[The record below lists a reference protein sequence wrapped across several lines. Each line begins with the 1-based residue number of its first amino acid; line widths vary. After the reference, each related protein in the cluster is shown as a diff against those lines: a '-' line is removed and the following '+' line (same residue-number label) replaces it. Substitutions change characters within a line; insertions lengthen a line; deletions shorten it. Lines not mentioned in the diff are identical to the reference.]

1 MTDEMKE
8 ETGESG
14 PMATETATPPT
25 DVQRDTESSQEAEA
39 SSPTE
44 PEQADQE
51 KKFEPIPIDPDDLTE
66 EAREQAE
73 EKLNR
78 KIEDLAYRM
87 VEQEPREGSLVA
99 LRLAVTR
106 DVYLAEQEILLNDL
120 RKEITLPGYR
130 KGKAPLKLVQIRLGD
145 EAVRDT
151 VGSIAVNLLR
161 QEIAKQNFKISAR
174 PQVMGYATPGDDQ
187 DELTFEIEI
196 EVEPEVELKQY
207 KDLSV
212 EVEVQPVIDEAVDDY
227 LERLRL
233 EGAVTESGGPD
244 AVFKEGD
251 ELVVDVVVTNDRG
264 ERLDHLCKTGQNVND
279 LASEL
284 PGELGG
290 QLVGKKVGESVAETI
305 KNTVTNRRG
314 QEVTHEDTYT
324 VTVRDIKV
332 SRLPELDDEF
342 AKDLSEYDTLAE
354 LKTALREELEDRE
367 EERRR
372 VEALAKLFD
381 QIIEKNPVQAP
392 RSMTAAAQYDQIMRD
407 SYQLSRLGMRLG
419 DVVRDADKY
428 MHDQRDDAAQ
438 SVKRE
443 LLTLEIAKTEKLE
456 VTDADVDKEIE
467 RMAEA
472 SGRKALAVRARLE
485 ANKELD
491 GLRSRLERA
500 KIADFLLEH
509 NEVKNVPAKPKE
521 APAEAP
527 VAADAAE
534 STVDESSPEGES
546 EK

>member
-1 MTDEMKE
+1 MTDEIKE

-14 PMATETATPPT
+14 PTATETATPPT
-25 DVQRDTESSQEAEA
+25 DLETDTESSQAGEAP
-39 SSPTE
+39 SPTE
-44 PEQADQE
+44 LEEANQE
-51 KKFEPIPIDPDDLTE
+51 KKFEPIPIDPEDLTE
-66 EAREQAE
+66 EARKQAE
-73 EKLNR
+73 KKLNR
-78 KIEDLAYRM
+78 KIEDLAYRV
-87 VEQEPREGSLVA
+87 VEQESREGSLVA

-151 VGSIAVNLLR
+151 VGSIAINLLR
-161 QEIAKQNFKISAR
+161 QEIAKQDFKMSSR
-174 PQVMGYATPGDDQ
+174 PQVMGFTTPGTEQ
-187 DELTFEIEI
+187 DELTFEVEVEI
-196 EVEPEVELKQY
+196 EPEVDLKQY

-212 EVEVQPVIDEAVDDY
+212 EVEVQPINDEAVDDY
-227 LERLRL
+227 LERLRRQNS
-233 EGAVTESGGPD
+233 VSESGGPD

-251 ELVVDVVVTNDRG
+251 ELVVDVEVTNERG
-264 ERLDHLCKTGQNVND
+264 ERLDHLCKTGQNVTDPTN
-279 LASEL
+279 EL

-290 QLVGKKVGESVAETI
+290 QLVGKKIGESVAEKI

-314 QEVTHEDTYT
+314 EEVTHEDTFT
-324 VTVRDIKV
+324 VSVRDIKV

-342 AKDLSEYDTLAE
+342 AKDLGEHDTLAD
-354 LKTALREELEDRE
+354 LKTALREELEKRE

-381 QIIEKNPVQAP
+381 QIIEKNPVPAP
-392 RSMTAAAQYDQIMRD
+392 RSMIAAAQYDQIMRD

-419 DVVRDADKY
+419 DVVRDAEKY

-438 SVKRE
+438 TVKRE

-467 RMAEA
+467 RMAEE

-491 GLRSRLERA
+491 GLRSRLERS
-500 KIADFLLEH
+500 KIADFLIEH
-509 NEVKNVPAKPKE
+509 NEIKNVPAKPKE
-521 APAEAP
+521 EPAEEP
-527 VAADAAE
+527 DAAGAAE
-534 STVDESSPEGES
+534 STVDEAAREDES